1 VTVPTVN
8 RLRVLIVLLWR
19 AGVRISERS
28 HYTRATLDRSRGAVP
43 RSARERRQAARGW
56 NGSQGMGAGVR
67 RRFAPHQLRHAH
79 AVEMVHER
87 VRSW

>member
-19 AGVRISERS
+19 AGVRISEALALHKSDPRPLP
-28 HYTRATLDRSRGAVP
+28 RRGA
-43 RSARERRQAARGW
+43 SFGEGKAASGARLEWIAGH
-56 NGSQGMGAGVR
+56 GAGVR